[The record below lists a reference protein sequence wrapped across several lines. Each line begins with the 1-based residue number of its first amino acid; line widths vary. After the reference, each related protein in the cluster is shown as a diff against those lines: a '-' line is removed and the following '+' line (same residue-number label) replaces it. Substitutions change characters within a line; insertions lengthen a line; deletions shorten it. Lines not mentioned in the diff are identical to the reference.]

1 MKITLQLN
9 FPKSIQE
16 IVEKLHEQYEVY
28 YVGGC
33 VRDTLLHKEIHDF
46 DATTNATPDE
56 MKQILSSY
64 KVIETGIKHG
74 TLTIINQSN
83 SIEITT
89 YRTDLKYE
97 NHRTPQIAFS
107 NDIHEDLKRRDFTI
121 NALACDIDGNLID
134 DHQGLSDLNQHLI
147 RCVGEASVRF
157 EEDALRILRAL
168 RFAHALQFDIEPK
181 TQQAI
186 FEKKDLLSCISVERK
201 TKELFGM
208 LMDPHPDLYSLLNEY
223 GLLEVFHLQYSDRIH
238 QQLNKSPLDL
248 ECRLASLFYHEKY
261 AKKILKLWKCS
272 KKTIQHVTI
281 LIQERNRPR
290 YSIDYELRRIYYLY
304 HQDKALLN
312 KILLYAHYPDIFD
325 QIQVF
330 EKLNIDGKDLL
341 NLGYEKKQI
350 KEKLAACLE
359 YCFKHPEKNDL
370 NQLIDYLKMQE

>member
-147 RCVGEASVRF
+147 RCVGEASIRF
-157 EEDALRILRAL
+157 
-168 RFAHALQFDIEPK
+168 
-181 TQQAI
+181 
-186 FEKKDLLSCISVERK
+186 
-201 TKELFGM
+201 
-208 LMDPHPDLYSLLNEY
+208 
-223 GLLEVFHLQYSDRIH
+223 
-238 QQLNKSPLDL
+238 
-248 ECRLASLFYHEKY
+248 
-261 AKKILKLWKCS
+261 
-272 KKTIQHVTI
+272 
-281 LIQERNRPR
+281 
-290 YSIDYELRRIYYLY
+290 
-304 HQDKALLN
+304 
-312 KILLYAHYPDIFD
+312 
-325 QIQVF
+325 
-330 EKLNIDGKDLL
+330 
-341 NLGYEKKQI
+341 
-350 KEKLAACLE
+350 
-359 YCFKHPEKNDL
+359 
-370 NQLIDYLKMQE
+370 